1 MILPLFAFLLLD
13 VPDMSPTEGPSAA
26 FRLVDPSPDL
36 SSTQLELCIDTIEH
50 VSIEYDET
58 TGQMALQVRLAEA
71 AGQQLSLLTAAHVGK
86 RADFAIGDKV
96 FVSPYIAEP
105 IRSGSLRITG
115 IDTIAELEQIR
126 QAARAPC
133 TLPETNT
140 E

>member
-13 VPDMSPTEGPSAA
+13 VPDMSPTEGPSAM

-36 SSTQLELCIDTIEH
+36 ISTRLELCFDNIER
-50 VSIEYDET
+50 VSIEFDDT
-58 TGQMALQVRLAEA
+58 TGQMALQVRLTEA
-71 AGQQLSLLTAAHVGK
+71 AGRQLSLLTAAHVGK

-96 FVSPYIAEP
+96 FVSPLIAEP
-105 IRSGSLRITG
+105 IRSGSLQITG
-115 IDTIAELEQIR
+115 IDTIAELEQMR

-133 TLPETNT
+133 TLPKAIT